1 MYTELLNCVVYDYLT
16 QVDPKMAK
24 KFKKEA
30 NVPEQLPPGSPGI
43 AEIVKHFNETATKK
57 IKRKLKLVDA
67 EENLLAAPVKEESVE
82 AVTGKK
88 SKRTKKDL
96 APAATEKVE
105 ESVNEVVSGK
115 KAKKAKKA
123 KKNQN

>member
-1 MYTELLNCVVYDYLT
+1 MYTELLNSVVYDYLT
-16 QVDPKMAK
+16 QVDPKLAK

-57 IKRKLKLVDA
+57 IKRKLKLDV
-67 EENLLAAPVKEESVE
+67 EENLLAAPINEEPVE

-88 SKRTKKDL
+88 SKKAKKDL
-96 APAATEKVE
+96 APAAAEKVE
-105 ESVNEVVSGK
+105 ESVIEVVTEK

-123 KKNQN
+123 KKN